1 MADALLARVYAAA
14 RRGDISDLTVRC
26 VDPASG
32 ARGFEV
38 NRAVVA
44 AACGYFRTAHA
55 TGVGS
60 RQPSSATATLHWAPE
75 LFECVL
81 SCIYLGRFELDWGA
95 FETEL
100 DGALEVVALSL
111 FLDCDEGE
119 RLACAHVERLGL
131 LTAETALAFWVRA
144 HALGSAVARRAGC
157 RAVGTFLARICSVSE
172 SDPSGPSPP
181 SPLSRLSHAELV
193 VLLGSDEL
201 SVRTEGLVARAVCAW
216 WAANGRPSGAR
227 AGGLSGLGGLWELDA
242 LVRYPWRGMPAR
254 DRAPARG
261 VWVLPD
267 ESQVLYFLD
276 AAHDWSCTEPALAS
290 ARGAGAIC
298 RVGGVTYAVGG
309 SRAVERIVGGVWAPC
324 EAAFLLG
331 RREVACAVLG
341 TRIFAVGG
349 ISGLRACEDVD
360 VYDVDSGLKGRF
372 FMLRSRRACCAAETS
387 GALLVCG
394 GIGSAG
400 EILAHAELY
409 VPTVG
414 WRVAP
419 AMLAPRALAA
429 FATVG
434 ADVYVA
440 GGIGA
445 MGAAVRTA
453 EYYDAGRARWV
464 SLPPMPAARSE
475 CAGAEMGGAFYV
487 LGGFEARGGSCKS
500 ERGSHGGQGGDESDG
515 AGCGGYHAAET
526 FFRLDLAT
534 LAWSTHRGPGGRAL
548 RACAATYG
556 VDGASGV
563 GA

>member
-1 MADALLARVYAAA
+1 ME
-14 RRGDISDLTVRC
+14 
-26 VDPASG
+26 AS
-32 ARGFEV
+32 ASATGFDV
-38 NRAVVA
+38 NRAVLA
-44 AACGYFRTAHA
+44 ASCGYFRTAHA

-60 RQPSSATATLHWAPE
+60 QQRSASATATLHWAPE

-157 RAVGTFLARICSVSE
+157 RAVGTFLAQIGSVSE

-181 SPLSRLSHAELV
+181 SPLSPLSRLSHAELV

-227 AGGLSGLGGLWELDA
+227 AGGPGLSGLIGLGGLWELDA

-331 RREVACAVLG
+331 YLLSAA
-341 TRIFAVGG
+341 
-349 ISGLRACEDVD
+349 
-360 VYDVDSGLKGRF
+360 
-372 FMLRSRRACCAAETS
+372 SR
-387 GALLVCG
+387 
-394 GIGSAG
+394 GSA
-400 EILAHAELY
+400 
-409 VPTVG
+409 
-414 WRVAP
+414 
-419 AMLAPRALAA
+419 
-429 FATVG
+429 
-434 ADVYVA
+434 
-440 GGIGA
+440 
-445 MGAAVRTA
+445 
-453 EYYDAGRARWV
+453 RART
-464 SLPPMPAARSE
+464 STCTTSI
-475 CAGAEMGGAFYV
+475 
-487 LGGFEARGGSCKS
+487 RG
-500 ERGSHGGQGGDESDG
+500 
-515 AGCGGYHAAET
+515 
-526 FFRLDLAT
+526 
-534 LAWSTHRGPGGRAL
+534 
-548 RACAATYG
+548 
-556 VDGASGV
+556 
-563 GA
+563 

>member
-1 MADALLARVYAAA
+1 MAGALLARVYSAA
-14 RRGDISDLTVRC
+14 RRGELSDLTVRC
-26 VDPASG
+26 VDAPASG
-32 ARGFEV
+32 ASGASGEPGSARAFEV
-38 NRAVVA
+38 NRAVLA

-60 RQPSSATATLHWAPE
+60 RQGSPSATATLHWAPE

-111 FLDCDEGE
+111 FLDCDESE
-119 RLACAHVERLGL
+119 RLACAHVERHGL
-131 LTAETALAFWVRA
+131 LTAEAALGFWVRA
-144 HALGSAVARRAGC
+144 HALGSAVARRAGF
-157 RAVGTFLARICSVSE
+157 RAVGKFLGRICSVSE
-172 SDPSGPSPP
+172 SESQMQSDPSGPSGP
-181 SPLSRLSHAELV
+181 SGPSRLSRLSHTELV

-201 SVRTEGLVARAVCAW
+201 SVRTEGAVARAVCAW
-216 WAANGRPSGAR
+216 WAANGAN
-227 AGGLSGLGGLWELDA
+227 AGNAGLWELDA

-261 VWVLPD
+261 IWVLPD
-267 ESQVLYFLD
+267 ESQLLHFLD
-276 AAHDWSCTEPALAS
+276 AAHEWSCTEPALAS

-298 RVGGVTYAVGG
+298 RVGGVAYAVGG

-324 EAAFLLG
+324 EAFLLG
-331 RREVACAVLG
+331 RREIACAVLG

-349 ISGLRACEDVD
+349 ISGLRPCEDVD
-360 VYDVDSGLKGRF
+360 VYDVDSGLKGRL

-453 EYYDAGRARWV
+453 EYYDAGRSRWV

-475 CAGAEMGGAFYV
+475 CAGAEMDGAFYV
-487 LGGFEARGGSCKS
+487 LGGFEARGQGASCS
-500 ERGSHGGQGGDESDG
+500 EGGGLYM
-515 AGCGGYHAAET
+515 CTAAET

-534 LAWSTHRGPGGRAL
+534 LAWSTHRGPGCAL
-548 RACAATYG
+548 RACAAAYG
-556 VDGASGV
+556 EDGAE
-563 GA
+563 A

>member
-1 MADALLARVYAAA
+1 M
-14 RRGDISDLTVRC
+14 
-26 VDPASG
+26 SG
-32 ARGFEV
+32 
-38 NRAVVA
+38 
-44 AACGYFRTAHA
+44 
-55 TGVGS
+55 
-60 RQPSSATATLHWAPE
+60 L
-75 LFECVL
+75 
-81 SCIYLGRFELDWGA
+81 I
-95 FETEL
+95 
-100 DGALEVVALSL
+100 
-111 FLDCDEGE
+111 
-119 RLACAHVERLGL
+119 
-131 LTAETALAFWVRA
+131 
-144 HALGSAVARRAGC
+144 
-157 RAVGTFLARICSVSE
+157 
-172 SDPSGPSPP
+172 
-181 SPLSRLSHAELV
+181 
-193 VLLGSDEL
+193 
-201 SVRTEGLVARAVCAW
+201 
-216 WAANGRPSGAR
+216 
-227 AGGLSGLGGLWELDA
+227 GLGGLWELDA

-360 VYDVDSGLKGRF
+360 VYDVDSGLKGRL

-434 ADVYVA
+434 VDVYVA

>member
-1 MADALLARVYAAA
+1 
-14 RRGDISDLTVRC
+14 
-26 VDPASG
+26 
-32 ARGFEV
+32 
-38 NRAVVA
+38 
-44 AACGYFRTAHA
+44 
-55 TGVGS
+55 
-60 RQPSSATATLHWAPE
+60 
-75 LFECVL
+75 
-81 SCIYLGRFELDWGA
+81 
-95 FETEL
+95 
-100 DGALEVVALSL
+100 
-111 FLDCDEGE
+111 
-119 RLACAHVERLGL
+119 
-131 LTAETALAFWVRA
+131 
-144 HALGSAVARRAGC
+144 
-157 RAVGTFLARICSVSE
+157 
-172 SDPSGPSPP
+172 
-181 SPLSRLSHAELV
+181 
-193 VLLGSDEL
+193 
-201 SVRTEGLVARAVCAW
+201 
-216 WAANGRPSGAR
+216 
-227 AGGLSGLGGLWELDA
+227 
-242 LVRYPWRGMPAR
+242 MPAR

-261 VWVLPD
+261 IWVLPD
-267 ESQVLYFLD
+267 ESQLLYFLD
-276 AAHDWSCTEPALAS
+276 AAHEWSCTEPALAS

-309 SRAVERIVGGVWAPC
+309 NRAVERIVGGVWAPC
-324 EAAFLLG
+324 EAFLLG
-331 RREVACAVLG
+331 RRELACAVLG

-360 VYDVDSGLKGRF
+360 VYDVDSGLKGRL

-453 EYYDAGRARWV
+453 EYYDAGRSRWV

-475 CAGAEMGGAFYV
+475 CAGAEMDGAFYV
-487 LGGFEARGGSCKS
+487 LGGFEARRSRNAEPGSQEGQEGQEGQESEGGLY
-500 ERGSHGGQGGDESDG
+500 
-515 AGCGGYHAAET
+515 GYTAAET

-534 LAWSTHRGPGGRAL
+534 LAWSTHQGPPGACAL
-548 RACAATYG
+548 RACAAAYG
-556 VDGASGV
+556 DERHTGCK
-563 GA
+563 